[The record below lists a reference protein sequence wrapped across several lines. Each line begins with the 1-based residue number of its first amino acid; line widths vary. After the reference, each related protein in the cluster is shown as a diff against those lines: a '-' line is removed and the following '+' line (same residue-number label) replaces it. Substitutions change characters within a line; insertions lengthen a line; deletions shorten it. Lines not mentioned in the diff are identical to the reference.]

1 GGAHYEAMLHELV
14 EIRGDRGVDERIA
27 PAARVLFAVGDHD
40 VLLGQVACLLIGL
53 GDDEIACQWPL
64 LDGTREPGH
73 RAVLQKLS
81 LAVQQSSEV
90 CRRTRKPVVCQGCRS
105 LQREVAPTAD
115 PYRRAR
121 I

>member
-1 GGAHYEAMLHELV
+1 PILHDLV
-14 EIRGDRGVDERIA
+14 DIRLDRRFDERMA

-40 VLLGQVACLLIGL
+40 VLLGQVACLLIGV

-90 CRRTRKPVVCQGCRS
+90 CRRTRKPVVCQGDRKS
-105 LQREVAPTAD
+105 TRLNSSHGSTSYA
-115 PYRRAR
+115 
-121 I
+121 